1 MKRYLE
7 NLLCDAAPDNGPA
20 QDALEAAILSGAL
33 RLTCA
38 DPAVDLVRC
47 QVWLQRR
54 KHQFQLQP
62 KPKHHAAA

>member
-7 NLLCDAAPDNGPA
+7 NLLCDAAPGNGPA
-20 QDALEAAILSGAL
+20 QNALEAAILSGAL

-38 DPAVDLVRC
+38 DRAADLVRC

-54 KHQFQLQP
+54 KHQFQPP
-62 KPKHHAAA
+62 KPKCYAAA